1 MTTQQIIEE
10 LKRLPVTD
18 VLHVIEAA
26 VEQVRAEL
34 GVASTTRT
42 QLSLKEQLAKAADAL
57 WQDYTADAELRA
69 FSVLDGEK
77 FVHAEG

>member
-26 VEQVRAEL
+26 E
-34 GVASTTRT
+34 
-42 QLSLKEQLAKAADAL
+42 AL
-57 WQDYTADAELRA
+57 WQDYTADAELTA
-69 FSVLDGEK
+69 FSVLDGEE
-77 FVHAEG
+77 FVHAAG